1 MQEHW
6 LFDCQLNLLNEIHQQ
21 YTGVGKAVDS
31 NDPITPLRMPRGYG
45 GTAILWRKDID
56 TIVTPLTIGNI
67 RIQCIEITGD
77 PNLLIISLY
86 LPCKGSPNS
95 HNEFQECIDQ
105 LHEIMS
111 TYEQTHQVIIG
122 GDFNEEITNINTTT
136 RQQYVVEFM
145 AEHQMYTKEMGPTFI
160 NAKGKD
166 CTSIDYI
173 LFQESYREQ
182 ISSIKKIDVIA
193 NVSDHYPILLT
204 LKYKKPIDK
213 NQKPAHTQKTKIK

>member
-1 MQEHW
+1 
-6 LFDCQLNLLNEIHQQ
+6 
-21 YTGVGKAVDS
+21 
-31 NDPITPLRMPRGYG
+31 MPRGYG

-56 TIVTPLTIGNI
+56 TIVTSLTIDNN
-67 RIQCIEITGD
+67 RMQCTEITGD
-77 PNLLIISLY
+77 PNLLITSIY

-95 HNEFQECIDQ
+95 QDEFQECIDQ

-111 TYEQTHQVIIG
+111 TYEQTYQVIIG

-160 NAKGKD
+160 NATGKD

-204 LKYKKPIDK
+204 LRYKKPIDK
-213 NQKPAHTQKTKIK
+213 NQKPAHTQKTNNK